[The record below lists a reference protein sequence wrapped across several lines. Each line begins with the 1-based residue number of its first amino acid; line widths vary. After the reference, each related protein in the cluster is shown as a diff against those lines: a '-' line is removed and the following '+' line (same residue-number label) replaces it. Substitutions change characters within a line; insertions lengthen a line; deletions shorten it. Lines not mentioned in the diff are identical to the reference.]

1 MKIGVIVER
10 RYLRQ
15 TMPAAVLETFRA
27 RGIIADTIC
36 PQHSRFT
43 TEAGVLETEGGER
56 IDLDRY
62 DVILSRNRSAL
73 GLAVLAYAD
82 AAAIPAINSYAAT
95 QRVRNKAEMAIALG
109 RAGVP
114 CAPTI
119 LASDVAS
126 LAASLPESWFP
137 LILKATYGDNS
148 QGLRLVRGAEDLGD
162 LHWGEELVLA
172 QHYLP
177 NDGFDLKLYVCGR
190 DVFAV
195 RKPSPFNG
203 DPRALPQSVRP
214 DRHMIDLA
222 LRCGETFG
230 LEVYGV
236 DTVETVN
243 GPTVIEVND
252 FPNFTGIPEA
262 ADLIAD
268 YALARAAARRNYAD
282 CLSTR

>member
-15 TMPAAVLETFRA
+15 TMPAAVLDVFRA
-27 RGIIADTIC
+27 RGIVADVLS
-36 PQHSRFT
+36 PQHCRFT
-43 TEAGVLETEGGER
+43 TEMGMLETESGEQ
-56 IDLDRY
+56 IDLNHY
-62 DVILSRNRSAL
+62 DAMLSRNRSAL

-82 AAAIPAINSYAAT
+82 AADIPAINTYRAT
-95 QRVRNKAEMAIALG
+95 QQVRNKAEMAIALG

-126 LAASLPESWFP
+126 LASLPQSWFP

-203 DPRALPQSVRP
+203 DPQASPEPVRP
-214 DRHMIDLA
+214 DPRMIELA
-222 LRCGETFG
+222 LRCGDIFG
-230 LEVYGV
+230 LDVYGV
-236 DTVETVN
+236 DTVETTD
-243 GPTVIEVND
+243 GPAVIEVND

-268 YALARAAARRNYAD
+268 YVLARATGRGACANRV
-282 CLSTR
+282 LSR